1 MDFGVHAAHPQPRR
15 TARLCHTSGRH
26 HSIKYDGWRIRQPPY
41 LIEWWRLCH
50 TSGRHHSIKY
60 DGWRIR
66 GWRRDRK
73 PPIRTEVW
81 RWLFA
86 GLAFATRS
94 KKKDEAEAKLVR
106 TSSDCAV
113 GNSFSHA

>member
-15 TARLCHTSGRH
+15 TA
-26 HSIKYDGWRIRQPPY
+26 
-41 LIEWWRLCH
+41 RLCH

-113 GNSFSHA
+113 GNSFSHARPAQERSQ